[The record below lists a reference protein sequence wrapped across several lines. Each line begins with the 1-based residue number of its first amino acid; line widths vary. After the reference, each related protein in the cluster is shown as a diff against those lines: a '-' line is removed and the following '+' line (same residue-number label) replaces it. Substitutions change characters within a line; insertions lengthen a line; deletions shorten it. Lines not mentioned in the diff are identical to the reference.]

1 MQNSITL
8 NSEGKKY
15 FENGQ
20 VSEAIKAFK
29 KALQLDPKF
38 YEGWFNLGLVYQK
51 LNRFTEAIDCYNKN
65 IENYAQNPFALK
77 NLTLCYSLIGDTQKA
92 LEIARVL
99 NGDGDSWESY
109 FNLGTTAQ
117 IAGEIEEGIKNY
129 EKAIKLNPEFGL
141 SYGQLYNLYSRICDW
156 DKAKKLEPIINKFNL
171 KAIKTGGMPA
181 EFPYG
186 NISRQQDPKMNFL
199 LTQLKARDIENKAVT
214 DKIQFVQDKRGMV
227 NNKKIRIGYLSSD
240 FHDHATVHL
249 ILGLLRSHNRNDFEI
264 IAYSHGVHDD
274 SIYRKKVMAAVDV
287 FRDISGLN
295 DKEAAVVV
303 YKDVIDILV
312 DLKGHTNGNRLGIMA
327 LKPAPISVTWLGFPG
342 TTGGNFIDYII
353 ADKIVIPKKESKF
366 FSEKIIYLPN
376 SYQVNN
382 NTQEISDKKFSRKDF
397 GLPARNAFS
406 IADAGGPEK
415 GFIFASFNQ
424 AYKISSETFTSWM
437 RILKAVPGSVLW
449 LYEKMALA
457 SENLKKEAKKAGVD
471 PDRLI
476 FAGNLP
482 KEEHLARI
490 KLADLSLD
498 TFTYN
503 GHTTT
508 SDCLWAG
515 VPVVTLKGNHF
526 ASRVSASLLTAIGL
540 PELITHSPEE
550 YEKLAIDLASSPK
563 KLATIHESLILNR
576 ESCPLFDTKKFT
588 TNLEKAYQLIWNN
601 YLSGKNPQHIVV
613 VDQ

>member
-1 MQNSITL
+1 MKNSITL

-15 FENGQ
+15 FESGQ
-20 VSEAIKAFK
+20 VSKAIKAFK
-29 KALQLDPKF
+29 MALELDPKF
-38 YEGWFNLGLVYQK
+38 YKGWFNLGLVYQK
-51 LNRFTEAIDCYNKN
+51 LNRFKEAIECYNKN

-77 NLTLCYSLIGDTQKA
+77 NLALCYSLIGDTQKA

-129 EKAIKLNPEFGL
+129 EKAIKLNPEFAL
-141 SYGQLYNLYSRICDW
+141 SYGQLYNLFSRICDW
-156 DKAKKLEPIINKFNL
+156 DKAKKLEPIINKLNL
-171 KAIKTGGMPA
+171 KAIRSGGMPA

-214 DKIQFVQDKRGMV
+214 DKIQFVQDKKGMV

-249 ILGLLRSHNRNDFEI
+249 ILGLLRNHNRNDFEI
-264 IAYSHGVHDD
+264 VAYSHGVHDD

-295 DKEAAVVV
+295 DKEAAISI

-312 DLKGHTNGNRLGIMA
+312 DLKGYTNGNRLGIMA
-327 LKPAPISVTWLGFPG
+327 LKPAPISVSWLGFPG
-342 TTGGNFIDYII
+342 TTGADFIDYII
-353 ADKIVIPKKESKF
+353 ADKIVIPG
-366 FSEKIIYLPN
+366 SEKKYYSEKVLYLPN
-376 SYQVNN
+376 SYQVND
-382 NTQEISDKKFSRKDF
+382 NTQKISDKKFQRGDF
-397 GLPARNAFS
+397 NLPK
-406 IADAGGPEK
+406 K
-415 GFIFASFNQ
+415 GFVFSSFNQ
-424 AYKISSETFTSWM
+424 AYKITPETFASWM
-437 RILKAVPGSVLW
+437 NILKAVPNSVLW

-550 YEKLAIDLASSPK
+550 YEKLAIDLASIPK
-563 KLATIHESLILNR
+563 KLAAIHKSLILNR
-576 ESCPLFDTKKFT
+576 ESCALFDTQRFT
-588 TNLEKAYQLIWNN
+588 KNIEKAYTAMYKN
-601 YLSGKNPQHIVV
+601 YISDMKPEQIVI
-613 VDQ
+613 D

>member
-15 FENGQ
+15 FESGQ
-20 VSEAIKAFK
+20 VPQAIKAFK
-29 KALQLDPKF
+29 MALELDPKF
-38 YEGWFNLGLVYQK
+38 YESWFNLGLVYQK
-51 LNRFTEAIDCYNKN
+51 LNRLTEAIECYNKN

-77 NLTLCYSLIGDTQKA
+77 NLALCYSLVGNTQKA
-92 LEIARVL
+92 LEIARLL
-99 NGDGDSWESY
+99 NGEGDNWESY

-117 IAGEIEEGIKNY
+117 IAGEVEEGIKNY

-156 DKAKKLEPIINKFNL
+156 DSAKKLEPIINKFNL
-171 KAIKTGGMPA
+171 RAVRTGGMPA
-181 EFPYG
+181 ELPYG

-199 LTQLKARDIENKAVT
+199 IAQLKAQDIENKAKA
-214 DKIQFVQDKRGMV
+214 DKVQFVQDRKGMV

-264 IAYSHGVHDD
+264 VAYSYGVQDD
-274 SIYRKKVMAAVDV
+274 SIYRKNVINAVDV

-327 LKPAPISVTWLGFPG
+327 LRPAPISVTWLGFPG
-342 TTGGNFIDYII
+342 TTGGNFIDYLI
-353 ADKIVIPKKESKF
+353 ADRIVVPKKEAEF

-382 NTQEISDKKFSRKDF
+382 NEQKIQDSRFKRKDF
-397 GLPARNAFS
+397 GLPEN
-406 IADAGGPEK
+406 GVV
-415 GFIFASFNQ
+415 FASFNQ
-424 AYKISSETFTSWM
+424 AYKISPETFSSWM
-437 RILKAVPGSVLW
+437 RILKTVPDSVLW
-449 LYEKMALA
+449 LYEKMASA

-515 VPVVTLKGNHF
+515 VPVITLEGDHF

-540 PELITHSPEE
+540 PELITHSQKE
-550 YEKLAIDLASSPK
+550 YESLAISLAKNPR
-563 KLATIHESLILNR
+563 KLQSVRESLILNR
-576 ESCPLFDTKKFT
+576 KSCALFDTKKFT
-588 TNLEKAYQLIWNN
+588 ADLETIYAAMYKNFI
-601 YLSGKNPQHIVV
+601 SGGKPEEMVIN
-613 VDQ
+613 

>member
-1 MQNSITL
+1 MKNSITL

-15 FENGQ
+15 FESGQ
-20 VSEAIKAFK
+20 VPQAIKAFK
-29 KALQLDPKF
+29 KALELDPKF

-51 LNRFTEAIDCYNKN
+51 LNRFAEAIECYNKN

-77 NLTLCYSLIGDTQKA
+77 NLALCYSLVGNTKKA
-92 LEIARVL
+92 LEIARIL
-99 NGDGDSWESY
+99 NGEGDNWESY

-117 IAGEIEEGIKNY
+117 IAGEVEEGIKNY

-141 SYGQLYNLYSRICDW
+141 SYGQLYNLYSRICAW
-156 DKAKKLEPIINKFNL
+156 DKAKKLEPIINKLNL
-171 KAIKTGGMPA
+171 RAIGTGGMPA
-181 EFPYG
+181 ELPYG

-199 LTQLKARDIENKAVT
+199 LAQLKARDIENKAKA
-214 DKIQFVQDKRGMV
+214 DKVQFVQDKKGMV

-249 ILGLLRSHNRNDFEI
+249 MLGLLRSHNRNDFEI
-264 IAYSHGVHDD
+264 VAYSHGVHDD
-274 SIYRKKVMAAVDV
+274 SIYRKNVMAAVDV

-295 DKEAAVVV
+295 DKEAAISI

-327 LKPAPISVTWLGFPG
+327 LKPAPIAVTWLGFPG
-342 TTGGNFIDYII
+342 TTGGNFIDYLI

-376 SYQVNN
+376 SYQVNDN
-382 NTQEISDKKFSRKDF
+382 EQKIQDSRFRRKDF
-397 GLPARNAFS
+397 GLP
-406 IADAGGPEK
+406 EK
-415 GFIFASFNQ
+415 GVVFASFNQ
-424 AYKISSETFTSWM
+424 AYKITSETFASWI
-437 RILKAVPGSVLW
+437 RILKAVPDSVLW

-471 PDRLI
+471 PNRLI

-490 KLADLSLD
+490 KLADLALD

-515 VPVVTLKGNHF
+515 VPVITLKGNHF
-526 ASRVSASLLTAIGL
+526 ASRVSASLLMVAGL
-540 PELITHSPEE
+540 PELITHSQKE
-550 YEKLAIDLASSPK
+550 YEDLAIELATNPK
-563 KLATIHESLILNR
+563 KLAAIHESLILNR
-576 ESCPLFDTKKFT
+576 ESCPLFDTQKFT
-588 TNLEKAYQLIWNN
+588 HDIEAGYKKIYQNFI
-601 YLSGKNPQHIVV
+601 SGGKPKEIVI
-613 VDQ
+613 D